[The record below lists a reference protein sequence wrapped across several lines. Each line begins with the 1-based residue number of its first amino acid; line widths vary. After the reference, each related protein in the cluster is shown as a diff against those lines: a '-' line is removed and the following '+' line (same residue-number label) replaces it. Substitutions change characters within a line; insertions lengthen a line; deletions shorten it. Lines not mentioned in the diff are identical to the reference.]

1 VTSVE
6 QFGLLMKNYRKGYQH
21 NSKDIYS
28 VLIFLLGSYVNEFHR
43 FSSFNPVTFT
53 LSHCL
58 PICILLSVIF
68 AVRIT
73 IMQCKERNLCF
84 LLGDLCMYKN
94 RPLQKEKTR
103 ISYLCID
110 LNIYIDILCMDML
123 LYMNVQ
129 YYMLILIFQTCLS
142 LLR

>member
-6 QFGLLMKNYRKGYQH
+6 QFRLLMNNSRKGYQH

-28 VLIFLLGSYVNEFHR
+28 VLIFLLGSYGNKFQP

-58 PICILLSVIF
+58 LICILLSIIF
-68 AVRIT
+68 GVRIT
-73 IMQCKERNLCF
+73 IIQCKEMNLCF
-84 LLGDLCMYKN
+84 LLGDLYMDKN

-103 ISYLCID
+103 ISDLCID
-110 LNIYIDILCMDML
+110 MNIYIDILCMDML

-129 YYMLILIFQTCLS
+129 YCMLILIFQTCLS
-142 LLR
+142 MLR